1 MLTWPF
7 VKIKS
12 VIKNIRLQEICDVDS
27 LFNDDVQVLQE
38 KVMGNEVVLIPAE
51 IGDDSFTSSVLVKVY
66 RSVQCVSVAVF
77 AFFNFTFIYFV
88 FVEDW
93 VLTLE

>member
-1 MLTWPF
+1 MLTGPF

-12 VIKNIRLQEICDVDS
+12 VVKNIRLQEICDVDS
-27 LFNDDVQVLQE
+27 LFNDDVQVLEE

-51 IGDDSFTSSVLVKVY
+51 IRDDSFTSSVLVKVY
-66 RSVQCVSVAVF
+66 SSVQCVSVAVF

-88 FVEDW
+88 FVEDR